1 MTNEY
6 RYGYLM
12 AGAGQARWQRMTLM
26 DRIRLRRRRKKQDD
40 LSGLRG
46 WIA

>member
-1 MTNEY
+1 MNGY

-12 AGAGQARWQRMTLM
+12 AGYGRARWKRMTLM
-26 DRIRLRRRRKKQDD
+26 ERIRLRRRRKKQDD
-40 LSGLRG
+40 LAGLRG